1 MFYEN
6 YYWGMNW
13 IWWGLWILAL
23 FWIYATP
30 YSIPGQRFKR
40 ETALDILKK
49 RLALN
54 EISLE
59 EYKERRKAIDN

>member
-30 YSIPGQRFKR
+30 YSIPGQRFKK

-59 EYKERRKAIDN
+59 EYKERKKAIDN

>member
-30 YSIPGQRFKR
+30 YSIPGQRFKK

-59 EYKERRKAIDN
+59 EYKEKKKAIDN

>member
-59 EYKERRKAIDN
+59 EYKERKKAIDN